1 MTRVLSALECSASG
15 YIVKRIFHV
24 YILSNISKMLYIGV
38 TNAIERRVYDHK
50 QRRLPGFTAKYN
62 LHQLVYLEA
71 FGHIGDAIAREKQI
85 KGWLRAKKVAL
96 IESSNPEWNDL
107 AADWFKEPKAAKVR
121 SDATRLTP
129 ASTTKAVSS

>member
-1 MTRVLSALECSASG
+1 MRLSGASTT
-15 YIVKRIFHV
+15 
-24 YILSNISKMLYIGV
+24 ISKDGCPNSPRSTIS
-38 TNAIERRVYDHK
+38 
-50 QRRLPGFTAKYN
+50 N

-71 FGHIGDAIAREKQI
+71 FGHIGDAIAREEQI